1 VIICLDATSIAV
13 IVNVGRYHRS
23 IVRWKRHDV
32 GMHWYSETPAAR
44 TRQLTTDL
52 IVVAWAL
59 VWFLIGRFVYGVVSA
74 LGAPAAPMRTAGD
87 ALSARM
93 LDIADRVTGVPLV
106 GDELQTPFAG
116 TASVGTN
123 LTSAANQLES
133 SVDRMALWLS
143 LLTAGTPIVLVVGWY
158 ALRRWNGIVTATSLA
173 AYRDRPELQ
182 ELLALRALTSR
193 TTIELSAVSDDPLG
207 DWRSGDGDVIAALAT
222 LELGNSGLRPAPPST
237 RCERRLSRG
246 GRARPFRRRRN

>member
-1 VIICLDATSIAV
+1 M
-13 IVNVGRYHRS
+13 Y
-23 IVRWKRHDV
+23 
-32 GMHWYSETPAAR
+32 WYSETPVAR
-44 TRQLTTDL
+44 TREITADL
-52 IVVAWAL
+52 LVLGWVVAWTL
-59 VWFLIGRFVYGVVSA
+59 VGRLVHGVVSA

-87 ALSARM
+87 ALTARM

-106 GDELQTPFAG
+106 GDGLQTPFAG
-116 TASVGTN
+116 TAAVGTN

-143 LLTAGTPIVLVVGWY
+143 LLTAGTPIVLVVAWY
-158 ALRRWNGIVTATSLA
+158 ALRRWNGIATATSLA

-207 DWRSGDGDVIAALAT
+207 DWRNGNAEVIAALAT
-222 LELGNSGLRPAPPST
+222 LELDNSGLRPAST
-237 RCERRLSRG
+237 FETS
-246 GRARPFRRRRN
+246 